1 MVEKILCIVHKTR
14 LSIQINILKGD
25 DVFMSNNITSKD
37 YPYLL
42 NREQASSFL
51 GIDPKS
57 FDKYIRPHSELDRF
71 MIGRQ
76 ERYTVNSLINFIE
89 KQII

>member
-1 MVEKILCIVHKTR
+1 M
-14 LSIQINILKGD
+14 SIN
-25 DVFMSNNITSKD
+25 MTTKD

-42 NREQASSFL
+42 TREQASRFL

-57 FDKYIRPHSELDRF
+57 FDKYIRPHRELDRF

-76 ERYTVNSLINFIE
+76 ERYTMKSLIKFIE
-89 KQII
+89 RQSV

>member
-1 MVEKILCIVHKTR
+1 M
-14 LSIQINILKGD
+14 SIN
-25 DVFMSNNITSKD
+25 MTTKD

-42 NREQASSFL
+42 TREQAAQFL

-57 FDKYIRPHSELDRF
+57 FDKYIRSYNNLERF

-76 ERYTVNSLINFIE
+76 ERYTIKSLTEFIE
-89 KQII
+89 SKYV